1 MPATATMPLPGQP
14 APALDLELI
23 IGLDWSL
30 AKQTPK
36 AFTMIV
42 FYRGLH
48 CPICGTYLKG
58 LREMYDDLLA
68 KGVEVIDVS
77 MDTKEKA
84 TKAHEDWG
92 LDPIPMAHSMS
103 REQAEAWGLYLSE
116 ARSDTEPDLFSEPG
130 LALVKPDGTLYMM
143 EMASA
148 PFIRPDL
155 KMLASKLDFIIEKD
169 LPPRGAHRG

>member
-1 MPATATMPLPGQP
+1 MTAAKPMPGQP

-30 AKQTPK
+30 EKQSPE

-48 CPICGTYLKG
+48 CPICQSYLKG
-58 LREMYDDLLA
+58 LRELYDEFLS
-68 KGVEVIDVS
+68 KGVEAINVS
-77 MDTKEKA
+77 MDTREKA

-92 LDPIPMAHSMS
+92 LDPIPMGHSLGEDAARS
-103 REQAEAWGLYLSE
+103 WGLYLSDKRGE
-116 ARSDTEPDLFSEPG
+116 NEPDLFCEPG
-130 LALVKPDGTLYMM
+130 LCLVKPDGTLYMA
-143 EMASA
+143 ESASA

-155 KMLASKLDFIIEKD
+155 GMLLSKIDHIREKD
-169 LPPRGAHRG
+169 YPPRGTHRG